1 MDNQRH
7 ERQWAHGADMI
18 VSQLEAQGGTP
29 GLRHPRRENR

>member
-18 VSQLEAQGGTP
+18 VSQLEAQASARSSASP
-29 GLRHPRRENR
+29 ARK

>member
-18 VSQLEAQGGTP
+18 VSQLEAQGYARSSASP
-29 GLRHPRRENR
+29 ARK